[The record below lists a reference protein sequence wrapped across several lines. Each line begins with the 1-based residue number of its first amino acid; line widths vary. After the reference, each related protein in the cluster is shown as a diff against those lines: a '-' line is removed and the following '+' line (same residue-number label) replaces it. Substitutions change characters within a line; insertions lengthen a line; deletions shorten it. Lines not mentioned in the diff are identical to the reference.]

1 MHGFVH
7 AFGCHAIAIVTIRL
21 ALKLRITDATDATVD
36 GWCHPLNEVAMQL
49 STAGVI
55 VAVETRAWLIEVMLK
70 ILMV

>member
-1 MHGFVH
+1 MD
-7 AFGCHAIAIVTIRL
+7 AFGCHAIVIATIHL

-55 VAVETRAWLIEVMLK
+55 VAVEARAWLK
-70 ILMV
+70 